1 MKSLS
6 IPKFVC
12 TASLLPT
19 FKDAIKELNPL
30 LFRFLWKDVD
40 GATSLS
46 VINKYEKG
54 GLTMVDLGII
64 ITS

>member
-19 FKDAIKELNPL
+19 FKDAIKELNQL
-30 LFRFLWKDVD
+30 LFRFPWKGVD
-40 GATSLS
+40 RATSLS
-46 VINKYEKG
+46 VINEHEKG
-54 GLTMVDLGII
+54 GLKMVHLGTI